1 MFVTTEAMPA
11 AGAIGGIAAADEF
24 CRQAALRR
32 GTPTMRASISS
43 GNVTYRAVLSSDGL
57 DVQSRFTER
66 RCLATP
72 DGTVI
77 KFLLLMVFVQL
88 STRPDSG
95 YCKLIEQLC

>member
-32 GTPTMRASISS
+32 GTPTMRASINS

-77 KFLLLMVFVQL
+77 KFLLSNHQNAD
-88 STRPDSG
+88 TRPDLG